1 MSITREDLVSQS
13 VMDHAVAGIAARGY
27 PSDQVAFL
35 ESFPYTVPGALTKNL
50 VATGFDF
57 DDGGEQ
63 AELGSGLKR
72 RVYTIE
78 FFVFGMTNTYARNLA
93 NALKFT
99 LEGDGRIALKD
110 VGQAGTP
117 IIDYLIVEGV
127 STHRQVV
134 SDPEPWQEFIYT
146 TTVHVHDEYYA
157 AIA

>member
-1 MSITREDLVSQS
+1 MSVTREDLVSQS

-27 PSDQVAFL
+27 PDSQVAFL
-35 ESFPYTVPGALTKNL
+35 ESYPYTLAGPLAKNL
-50 VATGFDF
+50 VCAGFNF

-72 RVYTIE
+72 RLYTIE

-110 VGQAGTP
+110 VGQAGAP
-117 IIDYLIVEGV
+117 VIDYLLVDIVRAE
-127 STHRQVV
+127 RQIHP
-134 SDPEPWQEFIYT
+134 DPEPWQEFVYIT
-146 TTVHVHDEYYA
+146 TLRVFDEYYA